1 MYVEKESE
9 LDLRVRQ
16 TKANFAPKIK
26 PFGLSFAFGAKQ
38 VSIETGTHTDTGM
51 MDEERVP
58 VREIILAALLV
69 ESRTVPVLVG
79 LTGAPRA
86 PATTTWRI
94 SCWMG
99 YSSNF
104 AQTAF

>member
-26 PFGLSFAFGAKQ
+26 PFGVSFAFGAKQ
-38 VSIETGTHTDTGM
+38 VSIETGALTDTGM

-94 SCWMG
+94 
-99 YSSNF
+99 
-104 AQTAF
+104 